1 MKDGA
6 KLKDEAKC
14 WINQVGTKCTTYA
27 CLVTLTS
34 TFPANKP
41 SQMSRQKLFKF
52 DEGGTSE
59 IILLFWY
66 LEQHYHLRVHDC
78 QTCKRHTFP

>member
-27 CLVTLTS
+27 VLSNLTLTS

-59 IILLFWY
+59 IITAKF
-66 LEQHYHLRVHDC
+66 RA
-78 QTCKRHTFP
+78 

>member
-1 MKDGA
+1 MKLSAGSI
-6 KLKDEAKC
+6 KLGQSAPLML
-14 WINQVGTKCTTYA
+14 G
-27 CLVTLTS
+27 LVTLTS

-66 LEQHYHLRVHDC
+66 LE
-78 QTCKRHTFP
+78 